1 MKKHLL
7 ILLCSIFFMTIS
19 CSGNHDNDEQL
30 ENKNQINFQLIG
42 KGNLTG
48 NYTAQQNIV
57 ITNTTQWNNF
67 LIQIDGQNN
76 HPSAGFTETNIDFN
90 QFMVI
95 IVIDAVYPNG
105 GHSVDIMTVD
115 ENPQNI
121 EIDVEKLLQGNVT
134 TVVTQ
139 PYHIVKIP
147 KILKPVIFY

>member
-7 ILLCSIFFMTIS
+7 LLLCSIFFLTIS
-19 CSGNHDNDEQL
+19 CRDNNDDEQL
-30 ENKNQINFQLIG
+30 ESKNQINFQLIG
-42 KGNLTG
+42 KGNFVG
-48 NYTAQQNIV
+48 NYAAQQNTV

-67 LIQIDGQNN
+67 LVQIDGQNN
-76 HPSAGFTETNIDFN
+76 HPSTDFTETNIDFN

-95 IVIDAVYPNG
+95 VVIDAVYPNG
-105 GHSVDIMTVD
+105 GHSVDIMTVE

-147 KILKPVIFY
+147 KILKPVIFN

>member
-7 ILLCSIFFMTIS
+7 ILLCSIFFMSIS
-19 CSGNHDNDEQL
+19 CRDNNDDDEQL
-30 ENKNQINFQLIG
+30 ESKSEINFQLIG

-48 NYTAQQNIV
+48 SYTAQQNTV

-67 LIQIDGQNN
+67 LSQIDGQNN

-115 ENPQNI
+115 ENSQNI
-121 EIDVEKLLQGNVT
+121 EVDVEKLLQGNVT

-147 KILKPVIFY
+147 KILKPVIFN